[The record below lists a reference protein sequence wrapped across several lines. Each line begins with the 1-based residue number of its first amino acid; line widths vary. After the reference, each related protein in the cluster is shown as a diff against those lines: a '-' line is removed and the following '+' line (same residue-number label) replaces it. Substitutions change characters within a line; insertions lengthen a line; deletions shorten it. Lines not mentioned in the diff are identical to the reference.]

1 MRRAVLTW
9 TMLVVAA
16 VSSGAWTIAPSQ
28 GEAALMPA
36 EQRVLELID
45 DPAAIPLDQL
55 KLIVRPLTQSTLKT
69 LADAYRDLLQE
80 TVAQLSVVEVRELVA
95 KSSPP
100 ADAGPADGQSAADA
114 EPADAAEAA
123 GAAVADDGEGA
134 ASTTGLTAVE
144 LRNRRVAIV
153 DRFRVVLTAF
163 EERGGDPGPY
173 KQYIAAVSAITIDVT
188 DATGAWQRFVE
199 WLQQPEGGVRWG
211 RNLLG
216 FVLTLLVAW
225 IIARVVSSALTH
237 ALKRS
242 SKLSSLMRDFISGI
256 AGRVVLFIG
265 LVVAISWLEVEV
277 GPILALIGAAG
288 FVVAFALQGTLSNFA
303 SGIMILSYKPFDVG
317 DAVTVA
323 GVSGIVDSMNLVST
337 NIRTFD
343 NQKMLVPNNEIW
355 GNVITNITGM
365 PTRRLDMTFGIAYS
379 DDAERAMQILDE
391 VVRAHP
397 LTLKDPEP
405 MIKVHE
411 LGDSSVDLICRPW
424 VKTSDYWALRW
435 DMIKTVKERFDAAG
449 ITIPFP
455 QRDVH
460 VFQAS

>member
-1 MRRAVLTW
+1 MRRAVMTW
-9 TMLVVAA
+9 TLLVVAA
-16 VSSGAWTIAPSQ
+16 VTSGGWTIAPPD
-28 GEAALMPA
+28 GEGALTPA

-55 KLIVRPLTQSTLKT
+55 KIIVRPLTQSTLKT

-80 TVAQLSVVEVRELVA
+80 TVAQLSVVEVRELVEKA
-95 KSSPP
+95 SPP
-100 ADAGPADGQSAADA
+100 VEAAPADGENAADA
-114 EPADAAEAA
+114 EPADTAAPGAAAADDAGDAALPTGATAAE
-123 GAAVADDGEGA
+123 
-134 ASTTGLTAVE
+134 
-144 LRNRRVAIV
+144 LRSRRVAIV
-153 DRFRVVLTAF
+153 DRFRMVLAAF
-163 EERGGDPGPY
+163 EERGGDSAPY
-173 KQYIAAVSAITIDVT
+173 KRYITAVSAITIDVT
-188 DATGAWQRFVE
+188 DAMGAWQRFTE

-237 ALKRS
+237 TLQRS
-242 SKLSSLMRDFISGI
+242 SKLSALMRDFISGI

-424 VKTSDYWALRW
+424 VKTSDYWTLRW